1 MMKRFTTTVGLTLFL
16 LFMAKANYL
25 LLPMDNTQKNHLKA
39 YGIAFQ
45 TLKNEGTVQW
55 LLNYRGGSFILAD
68 NETNK
73 QTCSIDGCY
82 V

>member
-1 MMKRFTTTVGLTLFL
+1 MMKRFTVTIAFAFL
-16 LFMAKANYL
+16 LLSMAKANYL

-73 QTCSIDGCY
+73 QTL
-82 V
+82 